1 MEFASSRRFNERRTN
16 SRTKAKRDKENAGAP
31 CGTRR
36 VQDGVLSDITNNA
49 NAVVNADI
57 KVKVVKP
64 FLRPDRNVQ
73 PSTDRRQPCR
83 SRGLDASRLVERDV
97 QHAQQTVSSS
107 GLRRCAERDMEH
119 VEGTIARSALRRCT
133 ERDSENTALSGLRTR
148 SVARSGLSKITQG
161 VHEGFVRCVE
171 RDVQLVDICVASSA
185 LRTKSLMPSVVP
197 SSLLPALPLSPE
209 KEHRE
214 LPQAPE
220 ARGSD
225 FQGGSYNDPQEVLE
239 YEQPIHQLL
248 LREQLSRQPFGT
260 CLDRQPQLNAKMR
273 AILID
278 WLVDVAANYKL
289 RTLTLFLTVR
299 LIDQYLDRR
308 PVPRKQLQLVGVSA
322 MLIAA
327 KFEEICPPALQDF
340 VYITAD
346 AYTSDDLIEMEIRIL
361 AALEFRISTPTAAH
375 FLERVERVSQCD
387 ARQRHLAQFLLELT
401 LTDYAMSRHLPSH
414 LACSAVI
421 LSNDLLQ
428 LSACPAI
435 ADDIGVTESALEV
448 CIHEM
453 HAVWA
458 ASNKNELQA
467 VRKKFR
473 HNRYHAVS
481 DAQFANVC
489 MLSSS
494 ATVTVNEPAGNRGS
508 PC

>member
-1 MEFASSRRFNERRTN
+1 MEFASSRRLNERRTN
-16 SRTKAKRDKENAGAP
+16 SRTKAKRDKENAGAS
-31 CGTRR
+31 CGNRR

-49 NAVVNADI
+49 NAVENADI

-64 FLRPDRNVQ
+64 FLRSDGNVQ

-83 SRGLDASRLVERDV
+83 SQGLDASRFVERDV

-107 GLRRCAERDMEH
+107 
-119 VEGTIARSALRRCT
+119 ALRRCT
-133 ERDSENTALSGLRTR
+133 ERDPENTGLSGLLAK
-148 SVARSGLSKITQG
+148 SVARNGLPKISQG
-161 VHEGFVRCVE
+161 VHEDFVRCAE
-171 RDVQLVDICVASSA
+171 RDVPLVDVCMAASA
-185 LRTKSLMPSVVP
+185 WRTKSLLPSVVP
-197 SSLLPALPLSPE
+197 TSLLPALSPE
-209 KEHRE
+209 KEHPE
-214 LPQAPE
+214 LPQASE
-220 ARGSD
+220 ARESD
-225 FQGGSYNDPQEVLE
+225 FQHSSHNNPQEVLE

-327 KFEEICPPALQDF
+327 KFEEICPPTLQDF

-346 AYTSDDLIEMEIRIL
+346 AYTSDDLIEMEVRIL
-361 AALEFRISTPTAAH
+361 AALEFRISTPTAGH
-375 FLERVERVSQCD
+375 FLERVARVSQCD

-414 LACSAVI
+414 LACSAMI

-428 LSACPAI
+428 LSACPAV

-453 HAVWA
+453 HRVWA

-494 ATVTVNEPAGNRGS
+494 ATVTVN
-508 PC
+508 